1 MHVNMQPQNLQPNE
15 RESVQLEQ
23 MNKAY
28 ETMLANNM
36 KAHLPQTTKGQGGVV
51 GKSLVNLTTSM
62 KLGEDHNSMSQTLY
76 AQNFKSSGSTTMK
89 MQQVKEKTKGIKTL
103 IKLASSRDAV
113 QLQ

>member
-1 MHVNMQPQNLQPNE
+1 
-15 RESVQLEQ
+15 

-62 KLGEDHNSMSQTLY
+62 KLGEDHNSMS
-76 AQNFKSSGSTTMK
+76 
-89 MQQVKEKTKGIKTL
+89 
-103 IKLASSRDAV
+103 
-113 QLQ
+113 